1 MMARALLFFHC
12 ALQWVTVLAR
22 EVYHLGHLRLSD
34 FVCVD
39 AANADALVVNMQH
52 DLCGVL
58 AAFVEKFF
66 EDVDNKFHRCV
77 IVVEKQHLI
86 EAWFLCLGTCLG
98 NETGAALA
106 IPVIATLIVR
116 VV

>member
-34 FVCVD
+34 FVRVD
-39 AANADALVVNMQH
+39 TTYPDALVVNMQH

-66 EDVDNKFHRCV
+66 KDVDNKFHRRV
-77 IVVEKQHLI
+77 IVVQKQHLI
-86 EAWFLCLGTCLG
+86 QAWFLCLGTRLG